1 MKQDSRLGDVMRKV
15 PERMSTGV
23 KDFDELVEGGYPT
36 GSLITL
42 VGRPGT
48 GKTIFGSQFLYEG
61 CKDYGEPGMYV
72 SMLENR
78 KTYFRNASRLG
89 LNFEPLERK
98 GLFRFLEMPSTTAE
112 GLTSVWEE
120 IVSRVDEDGTLRLVL
135 DSYTAMAQSFTTP
148 GDLRIFTHMLLNK
161 IISGAGCTTLMI
173 TELSQANPS
182 IGSGVEEFIADGVI
196 HFHLVPITGDA
207 RIRYIEIMKMR
218 GTNHWMGPIPIEISN
233 SGIVIRHPHIRT
245 SVADNQKTI

>member
-1 MKQDSRLGDVMRKV
+1 MKQDTKLSQGIRKA
-15 PERMSTGV
+15 PERMPSGV
-23 KDFDELVEGGYPT
+23 KDFDELVEGGYPA

-61 CKDYGEPGMYV
+61 CKEQGEPGMYV

-78 KTYFRNASRLG
+78 QTYFRNASRLG
-89 LNFEPLERK
+89 FDFESLEKK

-112 GLTSVWEE
+112 GLSSVWEE
-120 IVSRVDEDGTLRLVL
+120 IVKRVEEDGTARLVL
-135 DSYTAMAQSFTTP
+135 DSYTAMAQSFTSQ

-173 TELSQANPS
+173 TELSPGNTS
-182 IGSGVEEFIADGVI
+182 IGSGVEEFIADGVVYF
-196 HFHLVPITGDA
+196 HFVPISGDA

-233 SGIVIRHPHIRT
+233 RGIVIRHPHIRT
-245 SVADNQKTI
+245 SVAESGKSP